1 MKIPTSSNKISNKVI
16 VAAIVSVTAFTV
28 AAFVLQF
35 VAHVEISPTLTTC
48 WFSFWT
54 VELGALAGIK
64 ICKTRFHKDE

>member
-1 MKIPTSSNKISNKVI
+1 MKKTSNKVI
-16 VAAIVSVTAFTV
+16 VAAIVSVTVFTV

-35 VAHVEISPTLTTC
+35 VGEAEISSTLTTC
-48 WFSFWT
+48 WFGFWT